1 MKKKV
6 LLVGLLVVL
15 VAAVSVGL
23 TVAYLTSGDTVTN
36 TFTVGDVKI
45 ALDEAAVNENGEA
58 IEGEARVKANTYKL
72 IPGHTYVK
80 DPTVTVKAGSA
91 ESYVRML
98 VTVTN
103 SSAFDAVLP
112 NADLRAIFGGY
123 DNTKW
128 TYVKNTENAAADTRT
143 YEFRYYQK
151 VTASA
156 DKALEPLFTSITVP
170 GTVNNAQLKTLE
182 GAQIIVEAEA
192 IQADSFVDADA
203 AWAAFTR

>member
-1 MKKKV
+1 MKKKI
-6 LLVGLLVVL
+6 LLVGLMVVL

-45 ALDEAAVNENGEA
+45 ALDEAQVDENGNAVDPEV
-58 IEGEARVKANTYKL
+58 RVKENTYKL
-72 IPGHTYVK
+72 IPGHTYTK

-123 DNTKW
+123 DDSKW
-128 TYVKNTENAAADTRT
+128 EYIKNTENADNTRT
-143 YEFRYYQK
+143 YEFRYHTT
-151 VTASA
+151 VTA
-156 DKALEPLFTSITVP
+156 DNDTKLEALFTSITVP

>member
-1 MKKKV
+1 MKKKI

-23 TVAYLTSGDTVTN
+23 TVAYLTSADTVTN
-36 TFTVGDVKI
+36 TFTVGDVEI

-58 IEGEARVKANTYKL
+58 IPGADRVKANTYKL

-123 DNTKW
+123 DDSKW
-128 TYVKNTENAAADTRT
+128 TYVKNTENADNTRT
-143 YEFRYYQK
+143 YEFRYHTT

-156 DKALEPLFTSITVP
+156 DKALEPLFTGITVP
-170 GTVNNAQLKTLE
+170 GNVNNDQLKTLE

-192 IQADSFVDADA
+192 IQADSFDNADA

>member
-1 MKKKV
+1 MKKKI

-23 TVAYLTSGDTVTN
+23 TVAFLTSQDQVTN
-36 TFTVGDVKI
+36 TFTVGDVEI

-58 IEGEARVKANTYKL
+58 IEGADRVKANTYKL

-98 VTVTN
+98 VTVTE

-112 NADLRAIFGGY
+112 NQDLRVIFGGY
-123 DNTKW
+123 DASKW
-128 TYVKNTENAAADTRT
+128 EYIKNTENTTDNTRT

-156 DKALEPLFTSITVP
+156 DTALEPLFTGITVP
-170 GTVNNAQLKTLE
+170 GNVNNDQLKTLE

-192 IQADSFVDADA
+192 IQADSFDNADA

>member
-1 MKKKV
+1 MKKKI

-23 TVAYLTSGDTVTN
+23 TVAYLTSADTVTN
-36 TFTVGDVKI
+36 TFTVGDVEI

-58 IEGEARVKANTYKL
+58 IEGAARVKANTYKL

-112 NADLRAIFGGY
+112 NADLRAIFGG
-123 DNTKW
+123 
-128 TYVKNTENAAADTRT
+128 
-143 YEFRYYQK
+143 
-151 VTASA
+151 
-156 DKALEPLFTSITVP
+156 
-170 GTVNNAQLKTLE
+170 
-182 GAQIIVEAEA
+182 
-192 IQADSFVDADA
+192 
-203 AWAAFTR
+203 

>member
-23 TVAYLTSGDTVTN
+23 TVAYLTSADTVTN

-58 IEGEARVKANTYKL
+58 IPGADRVKANTYKL

-123 DNTKW
+123 DDSKW
-128 TYVKNTENAAADTRT
+128 TYVKNTENADNTRT
-143 YEFRYYQK
+143 YEFRYHTT

-156 DKALEPLFTSITVP
+156 DKALEPLFTGITVP
-170 GTVNNAQLKTLE
+170 GTLNNDQLKTLQ

-192 IQADSFVDADA
+192 IQADSFDNADA

>member
-1 MKKKV
+1 MKKKI

-23 TVAYLTSGDTVTN
+23 TVAYLTSADTVTN

-58 IEGEARVKANTYKL
+58 IPGADRVKANTYKL

-123 DNTKW
+123 DDSKW
-128 TYVKNTENAAADTRT
+128 TYVKNTENADNTRT
-143 YEFRYYQK
+143 YEFRYHTT

-156 DKALEPLFTSITVP
+156 DKALEPLFTGITVP
-170 GTVNNAQLKTLE
+170 GTLNNDQLKTLQ

-192 IQADSFVDADA
+192 IQADSFDNADA

>member
-1 MKKKV
+1 MKKKI

-23 TVAYLTSGDTVTN
+23 TVAYLTSADTVTN

-45 ALDEAAVNENGEA
+45 ALDEDAVNENGEA
-58 IEGEARVKANTYKL
+58 IPGADRVKANTYKL

-123 DNTKW
+123 DDSKW
-128 TYVKNTENAAADTRT
+128 TYVKNTENADNTRT
-143 YEFRYYQK
+143 YEFRYHTT

-156 DKALEPLFTSITVP
+156 DKALEPLFTGITVP
-170 GTVNNAQLKTLE
+170 GTLNNDQLKTLQ

-192 IQADSFVDADA
+192 IQADSFDNADA

>member
-1 MKKKV
+1 MKKKI

-23 TVAYLTSGDTVTN
+23 TVAFLTSQDQVTN
-36 TFTVGDVKI
+36 TFTVGDVEI

-58 IEGEARVKANTYKL
+58 IPGADRVKANTYKL

-98 VTVTN
+98 VTVTK

-112 NADLRAIFGGY
+112 NQDLTKIFVDY
-123 DNTKW
+123 DGAKW
-128 TYVKNTENAAADTRT
+128 KYIKNTENAADNTRT
-143 YEFRYYQK
+143 YEFRYYQT
-151 VTASA
+151 VTASV
-156 DKALEPLFTSITVP
+156 DTALEPLFKKITVP
-170 GTVNNAQLKTLE
+170 GNVNNDQLKTLQ

>member
-1 MKKKV
+1 MKKKI

-23 TVAYLTSGDTVTN
+23 TVAYLTSADTVTN
-36 TFTVGDVKI
+36 TFTVGDVEI
-45 ALDEAAVNENGEA
+45 ALDEAKVDVNGDPVTPA
-58 IEGEARVKANTYKL
+58 ARVKTNTYKL
-72 IPGHTYVK
+72 IPGHTYTK

-91 ESYVRML
+91 KSYVRML

-123 DNTKW
+123 DDSKW
-128 TYVKNTENAAADTRT
+128 EYIKNTENADNTRT
-143 YEFRYYQK
+143 YEFRYYQT
-151 VTASA
+151 VTASV
-156 DKALEPLFTSITVP
+156 DTALEPLFKKITVP
-170 GTVNNAQLKTLE
+170 GNVNNDQLKTLE

>member
-23 TVAYLTSGDTVTN
+23 TVAYLTSADTVTN
-36 TFTVGDVKI
+36 TFTVGDVDI
-45 ALDEAAVNENGEA
+45 TLDEAKVDENGVA
-58 IEGEARVKANTYKL
+58 ADPAQRVKENTYKL

-98 VTVTN
+98 VTVTE

-112 NADLRAIFGGY
+112 NQDLTQIFVDYDRA
-123 DNTKW
+123 KW
-128 TYVKNTENAAADTRT
+128 TYIGNTENTTANTRT
-143 YEFRYYQK
+143 YEFRYYQT
-151 VTASA
+151 VTASV
-156 DKALEPLFTSITVP
+156 DTALEPLFKKIIVP
-170 GTVNNAQLKTLE
+170 GTLNNEQLKTLE
-182 GAQIIVEAEA
+182 GAKIIVEAEA
-192 IQADSFVDADA
+192 IQADSFADANA

>member
-45 ALDEAAVNENGEA
+45 ALDEAQVDENGNAVDPEV
-58 IEGEARVKANTYKL
+58 RVKENTYKL
-72 IPGHTYVK
+72 IPGHTYTK

-98 VTVTN
+98 VTVTE

-112 NADLRAIFGGY
+112 NADLRTIFGGY

>member
-1 MKKKV
+1 MKKKI

-23 TVAYLTSGDTVTN
+23 TVAFLTSQDQVTN

-58 IEGEARVKANTYKL
+58 IPGADRVKANTYKL

-98 VTVTN
+98 VNVTN

-123 DNTKW
+123 DDSKW
-128 TYVKNTENAAADTRT
+128 TYVKNTENADNTRT
-143 YEFRYYQK
+143 YEFRYHTT

-156 DKALEPLFTSITVP
+156 DKALEPLFTGITVP
-170 GTVNNAQLKTLE
+170 GTLNNDQLKTLQ

-192 IQADSFVDADA
+192 IQADSFDNADA

>member
-1 MKKKV
+1 MKKKI

-23 TVAYLTSGDTVTN
+23 TVAYLTSADTVTN

-58 IEGEARVKANTYKL
+58 IPGADRVKANTYKL

-123 DNTKW
+123 DDSKW
-128 TYVKNTENAAADTRT
+128 TYVKNTENADNTRT
-143 YEFRYYQK
+143 YEFRYHTT

-156 DKALEPLFTSITVP
+156 DKALEPLFTGITVP
-170 GTVNNAQLKTLE
+170 GNVNNAQLKTLE

-192 IQADSFVDADA
+192 IQADSFDNADA

>member
-1 MKKKV
+1 MKKKI

-23 TVAYLTSGDTVTN
+23 TVAFLTSQDQVTN

-58 IEGEARVKANTYKL
+58 IPGADRVKANTYKL

-123 DNTKW
+123 DDSKW
-128 TYVKNTENAAADTRT
+128 TYVKNTENADNTRT
-143 YEFRYYQK
+143 YEFRYHTT

-156 DKALEPLFTSITVP
+156 DKALEPLFTGITVP
-170 GTVNNAQLKTLE
+170 GTLNNDQLKTLQ

-192 IQADSFVDADA
+192 IQADSFDNADA

>member
-1 MKKKV
+1 MKKKI

-23 TVAYLTSGDTVTN
+23 TVAFLTSQDQVTN

-58 IEGEARVKANTYKL
+58 IEGAARVKANTYKL

-123 DNTKW
+123 DDSKW
-128 TYVKNTENAAADTRT
+128 TYVKNTENADNTRT
-143 YEFRYYQK
+143 YEFRYHTT

-156 DKALEPLFTSITVP
+156 DKALEPLFTGITVP
-170 GTVNNAQLKTLE
+170 GTLNNDQLKTLQ

-192 IQADSFVDADA
+192 IQADSFDNADA

>member
-1 MKKKV
+1 MKKKI

-23 TVAYLTSGDTVTN
+23 TVAYLTSADTVTN
-36 TFTVGDVKI
+36 TFTVGDVEI

-58 IEGEARVKANTYKL
+58 IEGAARVKANTYKL

-80 DPTVTVKAGSA
+80 DPTVTVKAGSE

-123 DNTKW
+123 DDSKW
-128 TYVKNTENAAADTRT
+128 TYVKNTENADNTRT
-143 YEFRYYQK
+143 YEFRYHTT

-156 DKALEPLFTSITVP
+156 DKALEPLFTGITVP
-170 GTVNNAQLKTLE
+170 GNVNNAQLKTLE

-192 IQADSFVDADA
+192 IQADSFAGADA

>member
-1 MKKKV
+1 MKKKI

-23 TVAYLTSGDTVTN
+23 TVAYLTSADTVTN
-36 TFTVGDVKI
+36 TFTVGDVEI

-58 IEGEARVKANTYKL
+58 IEGAARVKANTYKL

-123 DNTKW
+123 DDSKW
-128 TYVKNTENAAADTRT
+128 TYVKNTENADNTRT
-143 YEFRYYQK
+143 YEFRYHTT

-156 DKALEPLFTSITVP
+156 DKALEPLFTGITVP
-170 GTVNNAQLKTLE
+170 GTLNNDQLKTLQ

-192 IQADSFVDADA
+192 IQADSFDNADA